1 VKLRTTRD
9 FGAVARD
16 RRRQLEISQAELAER
31 AGVTRQWV
39 VRFERGADDLS
50 LAKVL
55 AVLRALSIELLSETP
70 EQAAARASSMTVR
83 IPRVEVPRIDVS
95 AIDWTSISARLA
107 RANLD
112 ASALVDS
119 LRQEHAEGDTRAR
132 REAPSDD

>member
-1 VKLRTTRD
+1 
-9 FGAVARD
+9 
-16 RRRQLEISQAELAER
+16 
-31 AGVTRQWV
+31 
-39 VRFERGADDLS
+39 
-50 LAKVL
+50 
-55 AVLRALSIELLSETP
+55 
-70 EQAAARASSMTVR
+70 MTVR